1 MKETMLG
8 KDPIHKLFLTY
19 SIPTVA
25 AMLFLGLNTIVD
37 GLFVGNY
44 IGASALAS
52 VNIAMPFSSFVIAL
66 SIMIG
71 IGSQSLIG
79 RQLGAGQIKEAHTAF
94 KTAILLIGGSSL
106 LFAAVAAIFPEEIA
120 RCLGAN
126 EHILEQT
133 AVYIRYSGLFLPFLS
148 VMLVLD
154 YSLKTIGRPIYAMIA
169 LILAVSSH
177 MGLTWLLVGRLAMGL
192 KGAALAMGISC
203 MIAFILAMLPFSS
216 KKNTL
221 NFFQGSF
228 DKKTAAHIL
237 YCGSAEGLTEIGT
250 GVTTFLFN
258 ITLMRYVGETGVA
271 AFTVISYLSFIGNN
285 VLIGLSDG
293 VGAIISYNYGYKKAA
308 RVKKA
313 LKLACITA
321 FSIGIGFF
329 LVFFVFSKE
338 IVSIFLAAGNEKVLN
353 FALYGAKIY
362 AFSFLVNGLNIVTSG
377 YFTAIG
383 QPKNAAL
390 ISLSKGFL
398 WITAGIAILPALFG
412 IKGIWLTVPLAEAAT
427 ILLSIGLLYRHF
439 TDPFRLK

>member
-1 MKETMLG
+1 MRENILG

-19 SIPTVA
+19 TLPSVA

-71 IGSQSLIG
+71 IGGQSLIG
-79 RQLGAGQIKEAHTAF
+79 RHLGAGQIPEAQTAF
-94 KTAILLIGGSSL
+94 KTAVLLIVGSSL
-106 LFAAVAAIFPEEIA
+106 LFASGAVLFSEEIA

-126 EHILEQT
+126 APILEQT
-133 AVYIRYSGLFLPFLS
+133 AVYICYSGLFLPFLS

-154 YSLKTIGRPIYAMIA
+154 YALKTIGRPIYAMIA
-169 LILAVSSH
+169 LIIAVSSH
-177 MGLTWLLVGRLAMGL
+177 MGLTWLLVGQLALGL
-192 KGAALAMGISC
+192 KGAALAMGIAC
-203 MIAFILAMLPFSS
+203 IVAFILAALPFSS
-216 KKNTL
+216 KKSPL

-228 DKKTAAHIL
+228 DRQTALHIL
-237 YCGSAEGLTEIGT
+237 YGGSAEGLTEIGT

-321 FSIGIGFF
+321 FSIGIGLF
-329 LVFFVFSKE
+329 LIFFVFSKE
-338 IVSIFLAAGNEKVLN
+338 IVSIFLAADNEKVLHL
-353 FALYGAKIY
+353 AHYGAKIY
-362 AFSFLVNGLNIVTSG
+362 AFAFLANGLNIIFSG

-398 WITAGIAILPALFG
+398 WIAAGIVLLPALLG
-412 IKGIWLTVPLAEAAT
+412 IRGIWLTVPLAEAAT
-427 ILLSIGLLYRHF
+427 IVLSIALLHRHF
-439 TDPFRLK
+439 TDPLRLK